1 MTKIEIKHLNTKH
14 TDEIVDIFFAAFEQ
28 DPTMSYF
35 FGERYQDL
43 APHVMRYMCNLADIS
58 NLLLMGAFIE
68 EELRG
73 VALVTPPD
81 VVNVDKQEIAKLDE
95 QLEIAVGEQ
104 VIVRLEEYFQIQEA
118 NKPKQAHFYLD
129 ILGVMPGSQGQ
140 GIGKTMM
147 KALHQMS
154 EESSQSCG
162 VALDTEN
169 EHNLEFYQRLGYSV
183 STASNFAAIT
193 IWSMFRPNPV

>member
-1 MTKIEIKHLNTKH
+1 MTKIEIRHLNTKH
-14 TDEIVDIFFAAFEQ
+14 TDEIVEVFFSAFEQ
-28 DPTMSYF
+28 DPIMSYF

-43 APHVMRYMCNLADIS
+43 APHTMRYMCHLADIS
-58 NLLLMGAFIE
+58 NLLLIGAFIE
-68 EELRG
+68 EGLHG
-73 VALVTPPD
+73 VALVTPPYAT
-81 VVNVDKQEIAKLDE
+81 NVDKQEIAKLDE
-95 QLEIAVGEQ
+95 QLASAVGEQ
-104 VIVRLEEYFQIQEA
+104 VIVRLEKYFQVKEV

-129 ILGVMPGSQGQ
+129 ILGVIPGSQGQ
-140 GIGKTMM
+140 GIGKTII

-169 EHNLEFYQRLGYSV
+169 KHNLDFYQRLGYSV
-183 STASNFAAIT
+183 STVSNLDTIT